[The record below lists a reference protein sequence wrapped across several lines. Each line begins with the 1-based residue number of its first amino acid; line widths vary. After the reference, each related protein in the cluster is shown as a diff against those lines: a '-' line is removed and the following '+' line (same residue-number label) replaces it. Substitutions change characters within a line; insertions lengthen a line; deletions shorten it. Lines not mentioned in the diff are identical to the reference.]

1 MSPSLAG
8 PNFHTL
14 LDIPLISAHYWKDLE
29 MFNLPRFLDNWP
41 REVFMPFSQGA
52 HACIGQKYVLESFND
67 RLLMSICRFFATE
80 AIAVLTMIILKY
92 KITIRE

>member
-1 MSPSLAG
+1 MSPLLAG
-8 PNFHTL
+8 PNFRTL
-14 LDIPLISAHYWKDLE
+14 LDIPLISARYWKDLE

-41 REVFMPFSQGA
+41 REVF
-52 HACIGQKYVLESFND
+52 

-92 KITIRE
+92 KITVRE